1 MGSAFRP
8 NEAVRQWR
16 LKSRP
21 DEQIASRPV
30 RPSGQT
36 GSERAGFYL
45 KRQKG
50 SHMVLRR
57 DEPFAQV
64 VVPAHPSIDTGTL
77 AAILD
82 AAGIDTEQFRELL

>member
-1 MGSAFRP
+1 MSKLPRGLSGRQ
-8 NEAVRQWR
+8 VRR
-16 LKSRP
+16 AL
-21 DEQIASRPV
+21 
-30 RPSGQT
+30 
-36 GSERAGFYL
+36 ERAGFYL

-82 AAGIDTEQFRELL
+82 AAGMDAEQLRELL

>member
-1 MGSAFRP
+1 MSKLPRG
-8 NEAVRQWR
+8 
-16 LKSRP
+16 L
-21 DEQIASRPV
+21 
-30 RPSGQT
+30 SGQQVRRAL
-36 GSERAGFYL
+36 ERAGFYL

-64 VVPAHPSIDTGTL
+64 VGPAHSSLDTGML

-82 AAGIDTEQFRELL
+82 AAGLTAEQLRELL